1 MMEKKQKY
9 IVRSPEAGVFY
20 GEIANEIDATRI
32 VKLTNVRQIWYW
44 EGAAT
49 LMELAKSG
57 TSKPARCQFTVTIDE
72 ITICNVSE
80 IIPCTE
86 KAMESI
92 DAVYEWKEQ

>member
-1 MMEKKQKY
+1 MEKKQKY
-9 IVRSPEAGVFY
+9 ILRSPEAGVFY
-20 GEIANEIDATRI
+20 GEMVNEIDSTRI

-49 LMELAKSG
+49 LMQLAKFG
-57 TSKPARCQFTVTIDE
+57 TNKPDNCKFTVTVDE

-86 KAMESI
+86 EAMKSI
-92 DAVYEWKEQ
+92 DAVKEWKEE

>member
-1 MMEKKQKY
+1 MTQKY

-20 GEIANEIDATRI
+20 GEMNKDVDSTRI
-32 VKLTNVRQIWYW
+32 VKLNNARQIWYW

-49 LMELAKSG
+49 LLQLAKSG
-57 TSKPARCQFTVTIDE
+57 TTKPYNCKFTVTVNE

-86 KAMESI
+86 EAMVSI
-92 DAVYEWKEQ
+92 DSVEEWIEE